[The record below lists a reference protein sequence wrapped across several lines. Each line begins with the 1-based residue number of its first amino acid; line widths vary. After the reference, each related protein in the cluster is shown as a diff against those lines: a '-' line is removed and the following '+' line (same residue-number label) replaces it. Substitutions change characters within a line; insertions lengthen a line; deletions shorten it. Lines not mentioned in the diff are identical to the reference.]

1 MTFRGKK
8 WAFCRKQSTEIFTF
22 LADFKKTKN
31 ALASSKKNITTIKIK
46 DREDKMLFKK
56 FYFKR
61 FSKKIFFM
69 SKKINLN
76 FFLLK
81 FSPFLASQ
89 EFYHKSTLKSRFE
102 AGEAKGSR
110 VERPIFLNCIFRP
123 FKAKICNLT
132 KLYGS

>member
-1 MTFRGKK
+1 M
-8 WAFCRKQSTEIFTF
+8 
-22 LADFKKTKN
+22 
-31 ALASSKKNITTIKIK
+31 KIK

-56 FYFKR
+56 FCFKS
-61 FSKKIFFM
+61 FSKKLFFM

-89 EFYHKSTLKSRFE
+89 EFYHKSTLKSWFK

-110 VERPIFLNCIFRP
+110 VERP
-123 FKAKICNLT
+123 K
-132 KLYGS
+132 KL